1 MSFDST
7 AVVNLLAT
15 ASATSEIRAGELPC
29 GAKIKDEKKT
39 WQGELIKI
47 AHSRSLKVGIIPDQ
61 NLKNNEMC

>member
-29 GAKIKDEKKT
+29 GAKMKEEKKRRIGGINQNCWLKVT
-39 WQGELIKI
+39 ESWD
-47 AHSRSLKVGIIPDQ
+47 HSRSKLEK
-61 NLKNNEMC
+61 